1 MARTAVLIMA
11 AGAGERF
18 AGKEP
23 KIFCPISKRP
33 VIVWSA
39 ERFARHREVDSII
52 AVVAPGHETRVREV
66 LSDHH
71 VGKISD
77 VVAGGSTRQESVR
90 LGLEGLDG
98 VYETVLIHDAGRPC
112 LTAALIDRVVEAL
125 RTHDAVVP
133 VWPVVETLVR
143 EADGSIDAILDRV
156 HISGAQTPQGFSV
169 SLIIR
174 AHRNAMARG
183 LSSSDDGSLVFALGE
198 KVRTI
203 PGERTNIKITYAE
216 DAPVA
221 EAILRATASS
231 TGEGE

>member
-23 KIFCPISKRP
+23 KIFRPLSGRP
-33 VIVWSA
+33 VIVWSV
-39 ERFARHREVDSII
+39 ERFARHREIDSII
-52 AVVAPGHETRVREV
+52 VVVAPGDETRVREV
-66 LSDHH
+66 LGDHH
-71 VGKISD
+71 VGKIAG

-90 LGLEGLDG
+90 LGLDTVDG
-98 VYETVLIHDAGRPC
+98 VYETVLIHDAARPC
-112 LTAALIDRVVEAL
+112 LTAALIGRVFEAL

-156 HISGAQTPQGFSV
+156 HISGAQTPQGFRA
-169 SLIIR
+169 SLIAR
-174 AHRNAMARG
+174 AHRNAMVQG
-183 LSSSDDGSLVFALGE
+183 FSSSDDGSLVFALGE

-203 PGERTNIKITYAE
+203 AGERTNIKITYAE

-221 EAILRATASS
+221 EAILRAAAPS
-231 TGEGE
+231 TEEGR

>member
-11 AGAGERF
+11 AGAGERY
-18 AGKEP
+18 AGTEP
-23 KIFCPISKRP
+23 KVLSPILRRP

-52 AVVAPGHETRVREV
+52 VVVAPGHETRVRDV
-66 LSDHH
+66 LGDHH
-71 VGKISD
+71 VGKITG

-90 LGLEGLDG
+90 LGLDGLDG
-98 VYETVLIHDAGRPC
+98 VYDTVLIHDAARPC
-112 LTAALIDRVVEAL
+112 LTAALISRVCDAL

-143 EADGSIDAILDRV
+143 ESDGSIDAILDRV
-156 HISGAQTPQGFSV
+156 HISGAQTPQGFRV
-169 SLIIR
+169 SLIAR
-174 AHRNAMARG
+174 AHRNAIAKG
-183 LSSSDDGSLVFALGE
+183 FSSSDDGSLVFALGE

-231 TGEGE
+231 TEEGE